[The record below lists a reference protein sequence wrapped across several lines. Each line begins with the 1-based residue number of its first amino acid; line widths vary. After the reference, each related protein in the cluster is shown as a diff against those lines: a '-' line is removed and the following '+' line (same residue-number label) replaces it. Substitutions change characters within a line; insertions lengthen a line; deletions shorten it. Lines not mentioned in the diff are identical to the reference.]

1 MKCTENYSIER
12 QSFGPFPIVVV
23 VVVVVVVHISLVTN
37 FMLFIPACDSYPL

>member
-12 QSFGPFPIVVV
+12 QSFGPFPV